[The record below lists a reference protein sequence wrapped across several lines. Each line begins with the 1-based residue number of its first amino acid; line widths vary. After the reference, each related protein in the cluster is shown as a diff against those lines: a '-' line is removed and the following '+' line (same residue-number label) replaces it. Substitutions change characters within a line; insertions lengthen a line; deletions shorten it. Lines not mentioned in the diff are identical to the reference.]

1 MLPHILESVTQKK
14 ILEAQKL
21 LKIKAVARGAEG
33 GNEPTCFLCALTVFC
48 WVPLSCGCAS
58 NVPVHS
64 GCVSVSLHFLL
75 HGF

>member
-33 GNEPTCFLCALTVFC
+33 GKRNNRFSTY
-48 WVPLSCGCAS
+48 S
-58 NVPVHS
+58 H
-64 GCVSVSLHFLL
+64 CVSVLLHFLL
-75 HGF
+75 HVM